1 MTSSLASAG
10 RRALARHPLAVAPE
24 LDPVALALVAGHAHK
39 AAMQACPFGLGDVGA
54 LVMEEALC
62 IAPAMAPRL
71 TIALTP
77 VW

>member
-1 MTSSLASAG
+1 
-10 RRALARHPLAVAPE
+10 
-24 LDPVALALVAGHAHK
+24 
-39 AAMQACPFGLGDVGA
+39 MQACPFGLGDVGA